1 MSVFEMNNAIE
12 KAFRETKGRYAIYL
26 RKSRKDKSLEDSG
39 IDTLERH
46 EKVLRELAERQGL
59 EIGEVY
65 RELVS
70 ADSIADREE
79 MQRLLKDV
87 NNNRWA
93 GVLVFELERLA
104 RGDTKDQGIVA
115 EAFKYSS
122 TLIITPVKTYDPN
135 DETDETYFEFGLFM
149 SRQEYKTI
157 KRRLNAG
164 VKLSVLEG
172 NYLSPVPPYGYDIV
186 DRGRRDRTLKPS
198 DKAKIV
204 QMMFRWYTVDK
215 ISFCEIA
222 QKLTDMGIPSP
233 KGLNYWT
240 SFSVTKIIKND
251 VYIGKVRHGKNKDVK
266 EYDPETGKLKTVQRQ
281 QTDFIIADGKHPALV
296 DMETWDIA
304 MSRHTLNTRIR
315 KNAELSN
322 PLAGLIRCSECG
334 LMMQYK
340 RTVRPSKTYEWFRHR
355 TDYATNCNCNSA
367 DYKDVM
373 DAVVFA
379 LKEYVADFQV
389 KLDGSNADEA
399 KQHADMIVEMEK
411 NLEALKARRKKVLI
425 SHEDG
430 LYTDEEFLERKNDIN
445 ADITMLAARIEEARN
460 TIPEQIDYREKVVKF
475 SEAIDLIQNGATP
488 KQVNDLLKEILCQ
501 ITYSRP
507 SKIEPFTLVLT
518 LR

>member
-1 MSVFEMNNAIE
+1 MT
-12 KAFRETKGRYAIYL
+12 REQGRQYAMYL
-26 RKSRKDKSLEDSG
+26 RKSRKDKALEDNG

-46 EKVLRELAERQGL
+46 EKALRDLAERQGL

-65 RELVS
+65 REVVS
-70 ADSIADREE
+70 ADSIEDREE
-79 MQRLLKDV
+79 MKRLLRDV
-87 NNNRWA
+87 HNNKWA

-115 EAFKYSS
+115 EAFKYSE
-122 TLIITPVKTYDPN
+122 TLIVTPIKTYDPN
-135 DETDETYFEFGLFM
+135 NETDETYFEFGLFM

-164 VKLSVLEG
+164 VILSILEG
-172 NYLSPVPPYGYDIV
+172 NYLSPVAPYGYDII
-186 DRGRRDRTLKPS
+186 DRGRRDRTLKPN

-222 QKLTDMGIPSP
+222 QKLTDMGVPSP
-233 KGLNYWT
+233 KGYSYWT

-251 VYIGKVRHGKNKDVK
+251 VYIGKVRHGKWKDVK
-266 EYDPETGKLKTVQRQ
+266 EYDQETGKLKTVCRQ
-281 QTDFIIADGKHPALV
+281 QKDENVIIADGKHPALI
-296 DMETWDIA
+296 DIETWNIA
-304 MSRHTLNTRIR
+304 VSRHNLNTRIR

-322 PLAGLIRCSECG
+322 PLAGLLRCSECG

-340 RTVRPSKTYEWFRHR
+340 KTVRPTKTYEWFRHR
-355 TDYATNCNCNSA
+355 ADYATKCNCNTS

-373 DAVVFA
+373 DALVFA
-379 LKEYVADFQV
+379 LREYIADFEV
-389 KLDGSNADEA
+389 KLEGSSKVEA
-399 KQHADMIVEMEK
+399 QQHADMISEMEK

-425 SHEDG
+425 AYEDDV
-430 LYTDEEFLERKNDIN
+430 YTKEEFEERKADIN
-445 ADITMLAARIEEARN
+445 ADITILSARIEEAKN
-460 TIPEQIDYREKVVKF
+460 TAPEEIDYHEKIVKF
-475 SEAIDLIQNGATP
+475 SEAVELIRSGASA
-488 KQVNDLLKEILCQ
+488 KDINDYLKEILCE
-501 ITYSRP
+501 IRYSKP